1 MKGVMS
7 TSLLFTIM
15 AVSAG
20 AQEAM
25 PIAQSDA
32 DQTAPTAQQG
42 VSLIDHWRMA
52 TPADPATN
60 AVTLPGPTQNGYGS
74 GDYGGCVEIFPSGY
88 NVIGNQVGANGIAQ
102 PASGAAGPGFGHRF
116 HLNSPSSVK
125 GRYGFSRNSH
135 KFTIGSAVSS
145 IPSYFSEISG
155 SDIYNFAT
163 EGAVLFNPG
172 NRKTPTGVA
181 VRRTRID
188 TCPGIEMPTGYPYAV
203 VESDGHFSQVY
214 TGSFAGAGTQ
224 SRGMLYGGGVEVPL
238 SRHFYFRREFRALMY
253 EAPDFQV
260 KALQTNG
267 TGFNYE
273 PSFFVAYRF

>member
-88 NVIGNQVGANGIAQ
+88 NVTGKRRGRSGIRPSVPSEFAEFCQGALRLQPQFAQVHDWQCGL
-102 PASGAAGPGFGHRF
+102 F
-116 HLNSPSSVK
+116 HSV
-125 GRYGFSRNSH
+125 
-135 KFTIGSAVSS
+135 
-145 IPSYFSEISG
+145 
-155 SDIYNFAT
+155 
-163 EGAVLFNPG
+163 VLF
-172 NRKTPTGVA
+172 
-181 VRRTRID
+181 
-188 TCPGIEMPTGYPYAV
+188 
-203 VESDGHFSQVY
+203 
-214 TGSFAGAGTQ
+214 
-224 SRGMLYGGGVEVPL
+224 
-238 SRHFYFRREFRALMY
+238 
-253 EAPDFQV
+253 
-260 KALQTNG
+260 
-267 TGFNYE
+267 
-273 PSFFVAYRF
+273 